1 MDLMTL
7 NQPAYALNLHA
18 PRSELD
24 PDPPVSGPAAAPLV
38 HMIIQPRLFSGIG
51 GAGLLTLG
59 GVPSV
64 RVLRGQ
70 GAFTAAQWRERAR
83 FQRRFARY
91 NLERLDEEPGREP
104 GPIRRFASAE
114 RGWI

>member
-7 NQPAYALNLHA
+7 NQPSYAMNLHA
-18 PRSELD
+18 AG
-24 PDPPVSGPAAAPLV
+24 VGPGLADAAEVQL
-38 HMIIQPRLFSGIG
+38 IIQPRLFSGIG

-70 GAFTAAQWRERAR
+70 GTFSAAQWERRAR
-83 FQRRFARY
+83 FQRAFACF
-91 NLERLDEEPGREP
+91 NEERLLEADGSHPALRP
-104 GPIRRFASAE
+104 SPVRRFAGPVL
-114 RGWI
+114 GWVA